1 MPLTVRLVQGLSPR
15 GLKNS
20 NHFVPEMKF
29 LHIFEEETLFALPLQ
44 KELNHVTMIPLNAT
58 LKLMKAKNGDSLTKM
73 AEFQHLL
80 EKCSKLVTEVVDSIQ
95 IVDSV
100 KKSSSMAL
108 FRRSSS
114 SDNVYQKGMLPQRVS
129 DGIDINENIK
139 EYDEIDQIYDYV
151 RGFAPLPKNLRHS
164 YSEPPSATNENLKLN
179 YSSPPE
185 PPPIETIPTK
195 KPQAEKRNHRQ
206 TVRSLSQNQTDKLLS
221 ASTKLYL
228 KNGQSNRSRFFRQKS
243 SPPIKES
250 LSSPSISP
258 PILIKIGSPFFNV
271 QYKSLSNLQ
280 QAMDLD
286 GTLNSSNSG
295 GRISIES
302 PDGFVKQPEKRS
314 KRLAR
319 PKSLTN
325 LVWEV
330 REAPVI
336 VEKPKLLNCKKLSS
350 KFFFSGH
357 KRVGTLYL

>member
-1 MPLTVRLVQGLSPR
+1 
-15 GLKNS
+15 
-20 NHFVPEMKF
+20 
-29 LHIFEEETLFALPLQ
+29 
-44 KELNHVTMIPLNAT
+44 
-58 LKLMKAKNGDSLTKM
+58 M
-73 AEFQHLL
+73 AEFQRLFD
-80 EKCSKLVTEVVDSIQ
+80 KCTKLVADVVDNIHA
-95 IVDSV
+95 VDCA
-100 KKSSSMAL
+100 KKSSSIVL

-114 SDNVYQKGMLPQRVS
+114 SDNVSKKSFMPQRVS

-164 YSEPPSATNENLKLN
+164 YSEPSSSENLKMN
-179 YSSPPE
+179 HSPPPE

-206 TVRSLSQNQTDKLLS
+206 TVRSLSHNQTDNILN
-221 ASTKLYL
+221 ASNKLYL
-228 KNGQSNRSRFFRQKS
+228 KNGQSNRSRYFRQKS
-243 SPPIKES
+243 SPPVKDCP
-250 LSSPSISP
+250 SPTSISP
-258 PILIKIGSPFFNV
+258 PILLKLGSPLFNL

-280 QAMDLD
+280 QAMELD

-302 PDGFVKQPEKRS
+302 TDGFIKQPEKRTR
-314 KRLAR
+314 RLSR

-330 REAPVI
+330 RETPVI
-336 VEKPKLLNCKKLSS
+336 VEKPKLLSCKKLSS